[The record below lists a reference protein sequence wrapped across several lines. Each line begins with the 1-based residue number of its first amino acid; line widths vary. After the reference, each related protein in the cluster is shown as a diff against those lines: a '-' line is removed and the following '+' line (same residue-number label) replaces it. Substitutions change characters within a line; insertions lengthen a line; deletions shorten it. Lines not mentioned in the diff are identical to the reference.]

1 MICSFQL
8 VLMFINIS
16 KVISKDAFKTFDKN
30 ELDNEE
36 EEGKKNTHRMKHQQ
50 LSMVILVLSG
60 ISSFINIFISAF
72 NGSKK

>member
-1 MICSFQL
+1 MFFQL

-16 KVISKDAFKTFDKN
+16 KAISKDAFKTFDEN

-36 EEGKKNTHRMKHQQ
+36 EEGKGNHHRMKHQQ

-72 NGSKK
+72 NGSKN